1 MPEENL
7 VPTPY
12 DDAFRTMLNDC
23 SPLLIPVINEVFG
36 KHYDG
41 TEAIV
46 TYPDTHFLNQQD
58 GVEDKRITDS
68 TFSIAED
75 KYLFECQARPD
86 NSLLIRI
93 FEYGTQIALDAG
105 EIIGN
110 RLIVRIPNTAILYLR
125 SYKTTPD
132 RMVVEI
138 QTPGGSVE
146 YDVLTLKIKN
156 YTVSDLF
163 EKKLYFLIP
172 FYIFT
177 HEGEFKKYNE
187 DEAKLD
193 ELKQEY
199 VDIMQRLDDAVQ
211 RKELPL
217 HQMKSIVE
225 MSKLVLRNI
234 AAKYDNVKE
243 GVDAVMGGRVL
254 EYESKTIY
262 NEGIVQ
268 GRSEGILEGKLQT
281 LASLVKDNILTVT
294 EAAKRANMT
303 TDAFC
308 AKTGLKPVV
317 N

>member
-1 MPEENL
+1 
-7 VPTPY
+7 
-12 DDAFRTMLNDC
+12 MLNDC

-199 VDIMQRLDDAVQ
+199 VDIMQRLDNAVQ

-262 NEGIVQ
+262 NEGVAYGVTQ

>member
-23 SPLLIPVINEVFG
+23 SQLLIPVINEVFG

-41 TEAIV
+41 TETI
-46 TYPDTHFLNQQD
+46 TPHPDTHFLNQQD

-68 TFSIAED
+68 TFSIAQD

-125 SYKTTPD
+125 SYNSTPD

-146 YDVLTLKIKN
+146 YDVLTLKMKN
-156 YTVSDLF
+156 YSVVDLF

-177 HEGEFKKYNE
+177 HEQQFPKYNQ
-187 DEAKLD
+187 DEEKLE
-193 ELKQEY
+193 ELKTEY
-199 VDIMQRLDDAVQ
+199 VCIMQRLDEAV
-211 RKELPL
+211 KNGELPL

-234 AAKYDNVKE
+234 AKKYEKVKE
-243 GVDAVMGGRVL
+243 GVDAIMGGRVL

-262 NEGIVQ
+262 NEGVAQ
-268 GRSEGILEGKLQT
+268 GRAEGEQKLTNLMEKLFSLNRTKDAQKALTDLEYREKLYMEFGI
-281 LASLVKDNILTVT
+281 A
-294 EAAKRANMT
+294 
-303 TDAFC
+303 
-308 AKTGLKPVV
+308 
-317 N
+317 

>member
-1 MPEENL
+1 MPEDNYI
-7 VPTPY
+7 PTPY

-36 KHYDG
+36 KHYSG
-41 TEAIV
+41 TETIV
-46 TYPDTHFLNQQD
+46 PHPDTHFLNQQD
-58 GVEDKRITDS
+58 GLEDKRITDS
-68 TFSIAED
+68 AFSIAQD

-105 EIIGN
+105 ELVGN

-132 RMVVEI
+132 KMTVEI
-138 QTPGGSVE
+138 QTPGGSVA
-146 YDVLTLKIKN
+146 YDVLTLQMKN
-156 YTVSDLF
+156 YTVDDLC

-177 HEGEFKKYNE
+177 HEAQFPQYNR
-187 DEAKLD
+187 DAAKL
-193 ELKQEY
+193 EKLKQEY
-199 VDIMQRLDDAVQ
+199 AGIMQRLDDAV
-211 RKELPL
+211 KSGELPL

-234 AAKYDNVKE
+234 AKKYEKVKE

-262 NEGIVQ
+262 KEGIAQ
-268 GRSEGILEGKLQT
+268 GIAQGVSQGETKLAK
-281 LASLVKDNILTVT
+281 LMDKLFSLNRIND
-294 EAAKRANMT
+294 AAKAAAEPEYREKLYLE
-303 TDAFC
+303 F
-308 AKTGLKPVV
+308 GIV
-317 N
+317 